1 MTANIQKN
9 VVSSVLNAAIT
20 GGVGVS
26 ISIPNSELSTFDVSR
41 VAMAS
46 QLF

>member
-26 ISIPNSELSTFDVSR
+26 ISIPNSALIISDISCDMMFSW
-41 VAMAS
+41 
-46 QLF
+46 LF

>member
-1 MTANIQKN
+1 MTANN
-9 VVSSVLNAAIT
+9 NATVIFSLTAAFT
-20 GGVGVS
+20 GGIGVS
-26 ISIPNSELSTFDVSR
+26 ISIPNSALSTFDVSR